1 MRALV
6 ESLFASIEHCDL
18 YLGVIETVK
27 YYPGVPRR
35 CLEAFHVHGG
45 SGMDEVTGMLAL
57 WRTARVLKIAPIN
70 NEMVLNYIAQH
81 AIGLP
86 RSY

>member
-1 MRALV
+1 
-6 ESLFASIEHCDL
+6 
-18 YLGVIETVK
+18 
-27 YYPGVPRR
+27 
-35 CLEAFHVHGG
+35 
-45 SGMDEVTGMLAL
+45 MDEVTGRLAL